1 MNAYAPRLILLSPP
15 FTFRMPWMG
24 CGGGTFLAT
33 YIYANKCPMRSI
45 SGGVWHS
52 AYRYLRRRFHD
63 AQHHENIRG
72 IVQKLWLYLFVLINA
87 QCAAFRV
94 IPT

>member
-1 MNAYAPRLILLSPP
+1 MKIQTAVYKFVYLRIYFDECICSTVN
-15 FTFRMPWMG
+15 FTFSSFYFPYAVDGVRGWD
-24 CGGGTFLAT
+24 FLAT

-72 IVQKLWLYLFVLINA
+72 IVQKLWL
-87 QCAAFRV
+87 
-94 IPT
+94 